1 MWPAVATGDPVRMRD
16 PAIRALLVDDN
27 LAFLRS
33 TADFLCGRPGL
44 ELLGWT
50 VSAAEAV
57 DIVRHVD
64 VDVVLM
70 DVAMPGMSGLEA
82 TRRIKDGA
90 APPKVVMLTFHDGP
104 EYRDAARA
112 AGADAFVPKSEMGSR
127 LLPVLDALF
136 DKGGDTS

>member
-1 MWPAVATGDPVRMRD
+1 MGAVATGDPVRIANS
-16 PAIRALLVDDN
+16 AIRALLVDDN
-27 LAFLRS
+27 LEFLEA
-33 TADFLCGRPGL
+33 TADFLSGRPGL

-50 VSAAEAV
+50 VSAAEAL

-70 DVAMPGMSGLEA
+70 DIAMPGMNGLEA
-82 TRRIKDGA
+82 TRRIKDRA

-127 LLPVLDALF
+127 LLPVLDSLF
-136 DKGGDTS
+136 DKGRDTS